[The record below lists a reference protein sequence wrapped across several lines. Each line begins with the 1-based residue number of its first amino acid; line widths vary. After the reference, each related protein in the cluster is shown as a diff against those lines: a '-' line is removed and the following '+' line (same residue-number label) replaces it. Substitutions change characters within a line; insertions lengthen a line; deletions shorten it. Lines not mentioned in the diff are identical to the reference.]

1 MAKKLVWTLRESE
14 ISFKEL
20 IKEIKKILASMV
32 TKTEE
37 AANDQTGKKKK
48 KKKQGPAESIP
59 PAPADITISVKG
71 ICHGLSHLPPESDK
85 RKMTIEADE
94 GTIRGTLL
102 AICEEKNAFKGGPT
116 GELGLEKTDEP
127 DRFKLLIIGNKQ
139 TGLLL

>member
-48 KKKQGPAESIP
+48 KKRKYPR
-59 PAPADITISVKG
+59 IS
-71 ICHGLSHLPPESDK
+71 
-85 RKMTIEADE
+85 
-94 GTIRGTLL
+94 
-102 AICEEKNAFKGGPT
+102 
-116 GELGLEKTDEP
+116 
-127 DRFKLLIIGNKQ
+127 
-139 TGLLL
+139 